1 LFLIKPFLI
10 AKFDCIYTAYCW
22 IHGGKKLTHIDS
34 EGKEDVTENF
44 ANAWDCRA
52 NVQDDESNTLYY
64 QWVAFMLAINALLFK
79 IPHVIWKFIE
89 GGIMKKLHGGK
100 DARSALLEDEPMEK
114 YLKSHETS
122 FNKLSKGQK
131 SIKYYAKFQFCQVL
145 NLVMWAFNWWITNQF
160 LNGLFNS
167 YGLKVVAYLNNPIG
181 HNPMCNAFPT
191 VVGCAMPIGETG
203 GGKITDKHGLCILSQ
218 NIVNEKIYLFLWFW
232 FVFIFVAWAIQF
244 IFEMAILAMKQFR
257 SWLIEQQSGSFED
270 DGEMKKFV
278 ESCNLGDWFLL
289 YQIGKNTNDEFFHKL
304 IKNLTVAAAAAA
316 TAAAAAAADVVE
328 ESAPLIIIDPGNGI
342 ELRQRNQTGQSSQND
357 DS

>member
-1 LFLIKPFLI
+1 MKTSNLQ
-10 AKFDCIYTAYCW
+10 
-22 IHGGKKLTHIDS
+22 
-34 EGKEDVTENF
+34 
-44 ANAWDCRA
+44 
-52 NVQDDESNTLYY
+52 QDDESNTLYY

-191 VVGCAMPIGETG
+191 VVSSNFE
-203 GGKITDKHGLCILSQ
+203 KEIT
-218 NIVNEKIYLFLWFW
+218 
-232 FVFIFVAWAIQF
+232 
-244 IFEMAILAMKQFR
+244 
-257 SWLIEQQSGSFED
+257 
-270 DGEMKKFV
+270 
-278 ESCNLGDWFLL
+278 
-289 YQIGKNTNDEFFHKL
+289 
-304 IKNLTVAAAAAA
+304 
-316 TAAAAAAADVVE
+316 
-328 ESAPLIIIDPGNGI
+328 
-342 ELRQRNQTGQSSQND
+342 
-357 DS
+357 

>member
-1 LFLIKPFLI
+1 
-10 AKFDCIYTAYCW
+10 
-22 IHGGKKLTHIDS
+22 
-34 EGKEDVTENF
+34 
-44 ANAWDCRA
+44 
-52 NVQDDESNTLYY
+52 
-64 QWVAFMLAINALLFK
+64 MLAINALLFK

-122 FNKLSKGQK
+122 FNKLSEGQK

-191 VVGCAMPIGETG
+191 VVGCAMPTGET
-203 GGKITDKHGLCILSQ
+203 GGKITDKHGICILSQ

-232 FVFIFVAWAIQF
+232 FVFMFVAWAIQF

-304 IKNLTVAAAAAA
+304 IKNLTAAAAAA
-316 TAAAAAAADVVE
+316 AAAPAAAAAAAAAADVVE
-328 ESAPLIIIDPGNGI
+328 ESALLIDIESGNGI
-342 ELRQRNQTGQSSQND
+342 PLRQRNQTGQSSQND
-357 DS
+357 DSLKKC